1 MPDVWNEIALGR
13 NRVRAALVAADGL
26 SSQQVGENVT
36 LSESLLLPPA
46 VVAASPEKARQEQT
60 YKRISEDEAFV
71 LWAQQRKEN
80 AGEGHEYVH
89 GAHDELVGAA
99 AEV

>member
-36 LSESLLLPPA
+36 LSESLLLPPL
-46 VVAASPEKARQEQT
+46 KRRARSKHT
-60 YKRISEDEAFV
+60 S
-71 LWAQQRKEN
+71 
-80 AGEGHEYVH
+80 GS
-89 GAHDELVGAA
+89 
-99 AEV
+99 